1 MAGTLKAVRIHGKD
15 ILEKVIGYWSPAAIG
30 VVGNGTLHQF

>member
-1 MAGTLKAVRIHGKD
+1 MAGTLKAVRIHGED

-30 VVGNGTLHQF
+30 VTGNGTLRQY